1 MTETNTAAH
10 VVHGDEHDA
19 TQTAHEQEHG
29 RRAFLR
35 GAVGLGA
42 GAVAATAL
50 LPTPAQANPDAG
62 FRASG
67 IRGAAA
73 LEHRIGRAR
82 SNLAGNYSISLDNG
96 DETAASGY
104 IGSFSKTLPH
114 NDAGEVDPAA
124 YRLFLGALYGGAQGD
139 YAAIPLGGAG
149 KLVSPQSAFAFQM
162 DGADV
167 ARLTIPAA
175 PAFNSELRAS
185 EMNEVYWMAV
195 LRDVPFSQYAGNSLA
210 QQAVTDLRRYPLWRQ
225 VNLTV
230 DTLFRGITAGEKI
243 GPYLSQFLYK
253 TVPYGMTTIP
263 QKYSAGTPK
272 VDFMLTVAETVN
284 IQRGRAPSQALVLDT
299 TPHFMRNGRDL
310 SEYVHRDFSYQ
321 AFLNAALILLGMG
334 GAVVDDNNPYKA
346 SANQAGFVTLGGP
359 DILTM
364 VAQMGQMG
372 LKAAWWQK
380 WAIHRTLRPEV
391 FALRVQQ
398 HVSGARN
405 YPIHPAILSSPVL
418 PELTATNN
426 NVLLPMA
433 YAEGSP
439 AHPAYP
445 AGHAAIAG
453 ACTTVL
459 KAFFKE
465 SAVLADTVQP
475 NDDGSQLTPY
485 GERALTVGGELDKLA
500 ANIAIGRNIA
510 GVHYWSDGIQ
520 GMLLGEKV
528 ALAYLADI
536 RTTYAE
542 VFPGFRLTKF
552 DGTTVT
558 I

>member
-1 MTETNTAAH
+1 MTESNPAADVVRGAEH
-10 VVHGDEHDA
+10 VCDD
-19 TQTAHEQEHG
+19 QTPTSA
-29 RRAFLR
+29 RRNFLR
-35 GAVGLGA
+35 GAVGFSA
-42 GAVAATAL
+42 SAVAATAL
-50 LPTPAQANPDAG
+50 LPGAAQANPDAG
-62 FRASG
+62 YRASG

-82 SNLAGNYSISLDNG
+82 TNLAGSYSTSVSNG

-124 YRLFLGALYGGAQGD
+124 YRKLLGALSGGAQGD
-139 YAAIPLGGAG
+139 YATIPMGGTG

-162 DGADV
+162 DGADA
-167 ARLTIPAA
+167 ARLTLPAA
-175 PAFNSELRAS
+175 PSFNSELRAA

-195 LRDVPFSQYAGNSLA
+195 LRDVPFAQLAGNSLA
-210 QQAVTDLRRYPLWRQ
+210 QQAVTDLRRYALWRN
-225 VNLTV
+225 VNLSV

-243 GPYLSQFLYK
+243 GPYLSQFLYR
-253 TVPYGMTTIP
+253 TVPFGMTTIP
-263 QKYSAGTPK
+263 QRYSAGTPK
-272 VDFMLTVAETVN
+272 RDYMLTVAETVN
-284 IQRGRAPSQALVLDT
+284 IQRGRAPTQALTLDT

-321 AFLNAALILLGMG
+321 AFLNAALMLLSLG
-334 GAVVDDNNPYKA
+334 GAVIDDNNPYKT
-346 SANQAGFVTLGGP
+346 STTQAGFVTLGGP

-364 VAQMGQMG
+364 VAHMGQMG

-398 HVSGARN
+398 HMAGTRN
-405 YPIHPAILSSPVL
+405 YPLHPFILNSSVL
-418 PELTATNN
+418 PELTATNS

-439 AHPAYP
+439 AHPSYP

-475 NDDGSQLTPY
+475 NDDGSQLLPY
-485 GERALTVGGELDKLA
+485 SERALTVGGELDKLA

-542 VFPGFRLTKF
+542 VFPGFSLTKF